1 MTQEIPVYLFTGFL
15 DAGKTKF
22 IQETLED
29 VRFNNGESTL
39 LLLCEEG
46 EEEYDPSTFSGK
58 NVFIETIEEQ
68 EELTPSNL
76 ERLQKKHAVE
86 RVVIEYNGMWMLDT
100 LYQNMPDSWIVYQE
114 FMFADSQT
122 FLTYNA
128 NMRNLV
134 MDKLV
139 GAQMVVFNRL
149 EKGADVMPLHKLARA
164 ANRRIDILY
173 DYTDGSTSYDDI
185 EDPLPFDINAPVIQ
199 VKDEDYALFYRDVS
213 EEPKK
218 YDGKTVSF
226 KGQVAMLRRD
236 KNGMFAPGRFVMTC
250 CVEDIQFCGIP
261 CRYDQAGTL
270 EPRSWVMVTAK
281 ITAEKHPLYKGEVG
295 PVLTALEVTKNAQPA
310 DPDVATF

>member
-1 MTQEIPVYLFTGFL
+1 
-15 DAGKTKF
+15 
-22 IQETLED
+22 
-29 VRFNNGESTL
+29 
-39 LLLCEEG
+39 
-46 EEEYDPSTFSGK
+46 
-58 NVFIETIEEQ
+58 
-68 EELTPSNL
+68 
-76 ERLQKKHAVE
+76 
-86 RVVIEYNGMWMLDT
+86 
-100 LYQNMPDSWIVYQE
+100 
-114 FMFADSQT
+114 
-122 FLTYNA
+122 
-128 NMRNLV
+128 MRNHEPV
-134 MDKLV
+134 
-139 GAQMVVFNRL
+139 
-149 EKGADVMPLHKLARA
+149 DVNVWDHL
-164 ANRRIDILY
+164 NVLY
-173 DYTDGSTSYDDI
+173 AHGISHLLGYKQIKAMRSR
-185 EDPLPFDINAPVIQ
+185 FDHE
-199 VKDEDYALFYRDVS
+199 KDEDYALFYRDVS